1 MTVVGAKI
9 DVIFGTWAQTVQHDV
24 PAYILPKS
32 SAFKNGDN
40 YLQNTSAKADFFS
53 VFKTMCRL
61 TAFCTRLCYA
71 MTALCT
77 VSVFILLIYA

>member
-32 SAFKNGDN
+32 SAFKKWGQ
-40 YLQNTSAKADFFS
+40 LFAKHQCQS
-53 VFKTMCRL
+53 
-61 TAFCTRLCYA
+61 
-71 MTALCT
+71 
-77 VSVFILLIYA
+77 